1 MIFNFEKFKRI
12 AVKAYRKV
20 DNPIFDLEEV
30 LIIFEWYFYRYEQMR
45 REPHP
50 PIRTEQVERLIEEM
64 PYCEGMSGDLL
75 ELYPEDYAAMI
86 EQYFKTRYRNC
97 DYNINHFFSG
107 QIRSIK
113 LYETCKNLSL
123 N

>member
-12 AVKAYRKV
+12 AVKAYRRV

-30 LIIFEWYFYRYEQMR
+30 LIIFGWYFYRYEQMR

-64 PYCEGMSGDLL
+64 PYCEGVSGDLL

-86 EQYFKTRYRNC
+86 DQYFKTRYRNC

-113 LYETCKNLSL
+113 FYEACY
-123 N
+123 